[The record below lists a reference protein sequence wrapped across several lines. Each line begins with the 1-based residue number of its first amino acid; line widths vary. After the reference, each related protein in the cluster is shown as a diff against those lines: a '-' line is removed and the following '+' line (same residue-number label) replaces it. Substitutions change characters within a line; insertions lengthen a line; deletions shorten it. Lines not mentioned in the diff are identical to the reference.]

1 MADKITTFKKIWYLP
16 SENKWRNFR
25 PLAFRDEGKL
35 IIDNNSIIFEGKKE
49 KVEIRD
55 ITHLSYGKQGWDLI
69 NNWVKVEYGKG
80 DNCSTAF
87 FANGGGLGWSGIF
100 GGTKKI
106 LSVMQKTISEDE
118 TISVSKSREES
129 EHQESIMSDSEIK
142 KNDKPLAEYN
152 ETLYTDTKSSKK
164 TNSDDSSTE
173 QRYWRD
179 VDSIEKKV
187 DKLHIT
193 RAQKPATAV
202 DKTVDKLIE
211 KRKKK

>member
-1 MADKITTFKKIWYLP
+1 MAKWNLFKKTKP
-16 SENKWRNFR
+16 ENQ
-25 PLAFRDEGKL
+25 
-35 IIDNNSIIFEGKKE
+35 
-49 KVEIRD
+49 D
-55 ITHLSYGKQGWDLI
+55 IAT
-69 NNWVKVEYGKG
+69 EE
-80 DNCSTAF
+80 
-87 FANGGGLGWSGIF
+87 
-100 GGTKKI
+100 TKKI
-106 LSVMQKTISEDE
+106 MMQ
-118 TISVSKSREES
+118 EE
-129 EHQESIMSDSEIK
+129 ECEEE
-142 KNDKPLAEYN
+142 DKPLAEYK